1 MNDVPNRYLLV
12 TETNCNDM
20 EQNGGHWQF
29 VLKSVDNQ
37 FNLHA
42 CDFEPGV
49 TGERLSLLTLVRG
62 LEAIETASKITFVTD
77 SRYVIRGLRYGLQ
90 EWREN
95 GWRWNQ
101 FGEWTPINHADLWK
115 RLDHAL
121 SFHQLQCRHFRIDEG
136 QPLTGKTLKGP
147 HFSRRRKGRGSQNPV
162 SQPEP
167 TFRPADSPLDQTWIT
182 PAQSLARK
190 LDSRWEQKLAKV

>member
-1 MNDVPNRYLLV
+1 MNEVPNRYLLV

-20 EQNGGHWQF
+20 EQDGGHWQF
-29 VLKSVDNQ
+29 VLRSTDNQ
-37 FNLHA
+37 FQLHA

-62 LEAIETASKITFVTD
+62 LEAIETESKITLVTD
-77 SRYVIRGLRYGLQ
+77 SRYVIRGLRYGLS

-101 FGEWTPINHADLWK
+101 FGEWTSINHADLWK

-121 SFHQLQCRHFRIDEG
+121 GFHQLQCRHFRIDPG
-136 QPLTGKTLKGP
+136 QPMNGKTLKGP
-147 HFSRRRKGRGSQNPV
+147 HFARRRKGKVAVRNSEESTV
-162 SQPEP
+162 
-167 TFRPADSPLDQTWIT
+167 FRPSNSPLDETWIS

-190 LDSRWEQKLAKV
+190 LDTRWDQQLVEA